1 MHVAGLG
8 IYDPSTA
15 PGGKVRFKQILD
27 FFSRR
32 LDSAKIFRRRLVGA
46 PLGLDRPY
54 WIDEGEIDTEYHVR
68 HIALPQPGDWR
79 QLMIQV
85 ARIHS
90 RPLDRSRPLWEVYVI
105 EGLDNI
111 PGVAKGSFAL
121 YVKFHHAGV
130 DGEGG
135 AEILKAIHTLSADFA
150 EETASGERTVFAD
163 SIPAQV
169 ELYSRAVGNRARQA
183 FDAARLAVE
192 LGGRAALAGKDLV
205 ASGKALE
212 TARSLIAKHFG
223 GGRGGRGEKA
233 PGDMA
238 GRKPE
243 TRFDRP
249 VSPHRV
255 VDAVGFSL
263 AECKTIR
270 EHVDGITINDIFM
283 AATGGGI
290 RKYLERKGELP
301 ARTLNA
307 MVPMST
313 RGGNKEMDSGN
324 QIGMA
329 PMALRTDLADPV
341 ERVLAI
347 RRGTTRTKAA
357 TSALGKDL
365 LARLVDVIPAVAAEQ
380 LVRVGLVAMCNVTV
394 SNVRGPDVPLYMAGA
409 QLELFLGVSIAF
421 DGIGLNV
428 TGFSYHGTLWVCFV
442 ACRKMV
448 PDPAD
453 LCDCLRE
460 SFAELLA
467 GAIARDP
474 KHARAPRR
482 RVGESRQ
489 ALPQPARTRRLR
501 RPGWRLRRGGRAPG
515 ERHPWPRS
523 EAAVTGIRRD
533 LHGKWALVTGASSG
547 LGIDFAHLLA
557 ARGANLVLVARRGE
571 PMRELAA
578 ELKRTHGAH
587 CHVIAMDLARRG
599 VGAELHA
606 KVKAR
611 RVAVDILINNAGY
624 GVFGDF
630 VDQDVDREIDMLQL
644 NVIALTELTHAFA
657 ADMARRGAGRILL
670 VGSLGG
676 FQPLPMYAAY
686 AASKAYVLSF
696 GEALHEELKDR
707 GVTVTVLCPG
717 VTATNFLAVSGQG
730 SMPLPDVLTMESRPV
745 AEIGLKALDAG
756 QASVVPGLPN
766 RATAFAN
773 RILPRSLFPWL
784 AYWILRR

>member
-1 MHVAGLG
+1 MKLLSGVDSLFLHMEQGNQYMHVAGLG

-32 LDSAKIFRRRLVGA
+32 LDTAKVFRRRLVTT

-111 PGVAKGSFAL
+111 PGIARGSFAL
-121 YVKFHHAGV
+121 YIKFHHAGV
-130 DGEGG
+130 DGEAGT
-135 AEILKAIHTLSADFA
+135 EILKAIHSLSADFL
-150 EETASGERTVFAD
+150 EETSSGDRTVFAD
-163 SIPAQV
+163 SIPSKI
-169 ELYSRAVGNRARQA
+169 ELYSRSVGNRARQA
-183 FDAARLAVE
+183 FSAAQLAVE
-192 LGGRAALAGKDLV
+192 LGGRAALAGKSLV
-205 ASGKALE
+205 ESGKALGMVQ
-212 TARSLIAKHFG
+212 SLIAKHFG
-223 GGRGGRGEKA
+223 GARGGRNEKA
-233 PGDMA
+233 PGDLA

-263 AECKTIR
+263 AECRTIR
-270 EHVDGITINDIFM
+270 DHLDGITINDIFL
-283 AATGGGI
+283 AATGGAI

-341 ERVLAI
+341 ERMLAI

-365 LARLVDVIPAVAAEQ
+365 LARLVDVIPAAAAAQ
-380 LVRVGLVAMCNVTV
+380 LVRLGLVAMCNVTV

-409 QLELFLGVSIAF
+409 QLELFLAVSIAF

-428 TGFSYHGTLWVCFV
+428 TGFSYNGTLWVCFV

-448 PDPAD
+448 PDPEQ
-453 LCDCLRE
+453 LCDCLKQ

-467 GAIARDP
+467 GAIARDTKP
-474 KHARAPRR
+474 VKAPARSASSGRSTPVRRRKAASVAAAAEDGAAGQSEPAVPPRRVRAPR
-482 RVGESRQ
+482 
-489 ALPQPARTRRLR
+489 
-501 RPGWRLRRGGRAPG
+501 
-515 ERHPWPRS
+515 
-523 EAAVTGIRRD
+523 AA
-533 LHGKWALVTGASSG
+533 S
-547 LGIDFAHLLA
+547 
-557 ARGANLVLVARRGE
+557 
-571 PMRELAA
+571 
-578 ELKRTHGAH
+578 
-587 CHVIAMDLARRG
+587 
-599 VGAELHA
+599 
-606 KVKAR
+606 
-611 RVAVDILINNAGY
+611 
-624 GVFGDF
+624 
-630 VDQDVDREIDMLQL
+630 
-644 NVIALTELTHAFA
+644 
-657 ADMARRGAGRILL
+657 MAR
-670 VGSLGG
+670 
-676 FQPLPMYAAY
+676 
-686 AASKAYVLSF
+686 
-696 GEALHEELKDR
+696 E
-707 GVTVTVLCPG
+707 
-717 VTATNFLAVSGQG
+717 
-730 SMPLPDVLTMESRPV
+730 
-745 AEIGLKALDAG
+745 
-756 QASVVPGLPN
+756 
-766 RATAFAN
+766 
-773 RILPRSLFPWL
+773 
-784 AYWILRR
+784 